1 MSLDEY
7 LRKRD
12 FSKTP
17 EPQGERKASADEG
30 AGGRIYVI
38 QKHAASHLHYDLR
51 LERDGVLKSW
61 AIPKE
66 PPTVKG
72 VKRLAVETE
81 DHPIEYANFEGVIP
95 EGEYGAGTVEIWD
108 RGTFNVEKWDENE
121 IIVHINGEKLKGRY
135 CLIRFKKQEGGWLF
149 FKMQ

>member
-1 MSLDEY
+1 MSLEEY
-7 LRKRD
+7 FRKRD

-17 EPQGERKASADEG
+17 EPRGGEGNKPSEG
-30 AGGRIYVI
+30 KIYVI

-51 LERDGVLKSW
+51 LEKDGVLKSW

-66 PPTVKG
+66 PPTTKG
-72 VKRLAVETE
+72 IKRLAVQTE
-81 DHPIEYANFEGVIP
+81 DHPIEYADFEGVIP

-108 RGTFNVEKWDENE
+108 RGTFDIEEWTDEK
-121 IIVHINGEKLKGRY
+121 IVVHIHGEKLRGRY

-149 FKMQ
+149 FKTS

>member
-7 LRKRD
+7 YRKRD
-12 FSKTP
+12 FRKTP
-17 EPQGERKASADEG
+17 EPRGEGSFVNRNGK
-30 AGGRIYVI
+30 IYVI

-51 LERDGVLKSW
+51 LEKDGVLKSW

-66 PPTVKG
+66 PPTTKG
-72 VKRLAVETE
+72 IKRLAVQTE
-81 DHPIEYANFEGVIP
+81 DHPIGYANFEGVIP

-108 RGTFNVEKWDENE
+108 RGTFDIEEWGDEK
-121 IIVHINGEKLKGRY
+121 IVVHIHGEKLKGRY

-149 FKMQ
+149 FKVS